1 MADTLLPTPLDEDS
15 NSFDLFGKTKWLQYM
30 NIVGTVF
37 KWRRLSHR
45 FHCCVLTSPGKLV
58 FNQHEILPKTAS
70 LMHCIQCY
78 MYSYVIKLFKLTLS
92 KIFFLPRFTNRF
104 RGMMKV
110 LRICFPL
117 RPCLIHDR
125 HSVCFI
131 MERQIYNVTHAFF
144 FLAFHSK
151 EPSFCLSHFV
161 YYRLLPSW
169 SYWTSNITVILNGR
183 FIEDVFISRQMP
195 V

>member
-1 MADTLLPTPLDEDS
+1 MTPVYEYRRNCVQVKKTLTQISLLCTHVSRKTGLQLTWDS
-15 NSFDLFGKTKWLQYM
+15 PQNSFFDALY
-30 NIVGTVF
+30 
-37 KWRRLSHR
+37 
-45 FHCCVLTSPGKLV
+45 
-58 FNQHEILPKTAS
+58 
-70 LMHCIQCY
+70 IQCY
-78 MYSYVIKLFKLTLS
+78 KYSYVIKLFKLTLS
-92 KIFFLPRFTNRF
+92 KIFFLLRFTNRF
-104 RGMMKV
+104 RGMMKL
-110 LRICFPL
+110 LRICFQL

-131 MERQIYNVTHAFF
+131 MERQKYNVTHAFF